1 MCPRGAPG
9 GVGRVAR
16 PGFSRWARLF
26 WLEAASFG
34 PSGMGGVRPA
44 RAGREQSCRDEKTNL
59 RRMRPGPGHGSWR
72 RRNGSGALIRRLG
85 LGAASLA
92 QMPGFRAFCVSFARV
107 FAFLRKAAGE
117 SLCAAPLRCGRWTR
131 RAMMRRNAASLERR
145 ARIHTPSPQAQGAP
159 AQRNIRQW
167 PSKER
172 SPSSSPTP

>member
-26 WLEAASFG
+26 WLIAASFG

-44 RAGREQSCRDEKTNL
+44 RAGREQSCRDEKTIL
-59 RRMRPGPGHGSWR
+59 RRMRPGRPWGMAAAQQ
-72 RRNGSGALIRRLG
+72 GSGALIRRYDPTR
-85 LGAASLA
+85 ASLA
-92 QMPGFRAFCVSFARV
+92 QKPCFGALCVSFARV